1 MVNYRMAATPEKA
14 TNQWPV
20 ASNQQL
26 LKSAY
31 IYIGCLLTPQIDA
44 SHPPEDSVE
53 RLCRLCAA
61 LQNPA
66 IPILTTDA

>member
-1 MVNYRMAATPEKA
+1 MPEKA
-14 TNQWPV
+14 TNQWLV

-26 LKSAY
+26 LKSAH
-31 IYIGCLLTPQIDA
+31 IHIDCLLTPQIDA
-44 SHPPEDSVE
+44 SHPPEDSAE
-53 RLCRLCAA
+53 RLFRLCAA